1 MKTFACQR
9 CGNAVYFDNHDCLR
23 CGARLAYV
31 PDHVAMS
38 ALEPAG
44 QGWSALV
51 EPGRTVM
58 LCDNA
63 GSGVCNW
70 IANAAGGGRLCE
82 ACRHNRTIP
91 DLSMPGN
98 LERWGKLELAK
109 RRLFYSLL
117 RWGFVAPD
125 RTQDPQNGLAFDFLA
140 DVETPG
146 GTEPVMTGHDS
157 GLITINIAEA
167 DDAEREKRRT
177 AMGEPYRTL
186 LGHVRHEVGHYVWDR
201 LVRDEPDRLQRYRA
215 LFGDE
220 RADYGEALRRH
231 YAQGPRPDWASSF
244 ITAYASAHP
253 WEDFAES
260 FAHYVHIVDTLET
273 ARAFGLTVPAAPGAD
288 RISAA
293 VEFDPYRARSAADL
307 VEAWVPLTVAVNAL
321 NRSMGQPDLYPFVLS
336 VPVVAKFDFI
346 RALMQRPLLRAAG

>member
-1 MKTFACQR
+1 MKHFACQR
-9 CGNAVYFDNHDCLR
+9 CGNAVFFDNRDCLR

-31 PDHVAMS
+31 PDLATMS
-38 ALEPAG
+38 ALEPVA
-44 QGWSALV
+44 QGWSALA

-70 IANAAGGGRLCE
+70 IVDPASGGMHCE

-91 DLSMPGN
+91 DLSVPGN

-125 RTQDPQNGLAFDFLA
+125 RNQDPRNGLAFDFLA
-140 DVETPG
+140 DVETPA
-146 GTEPVMTGHDS
+146 GTEPVLTGHDS

-186 LGHVRHEVGHYVWDR
+186 LGHFRHEVGHYVWDR
-201 LVRDEPDRLQRYRA
+201 LVRDDPDRLARFRA

-220 RADYGEALRRH
+220 REDYGEALKRH

-244 ITAYASAHP
+244 ITAYATAHP
-253 WEDFAES
+253 WEDFAET
-260 FAHYVHIVDTLET
+260 FAHFVHIVDTLET
-273 ARAFGLTVPAAPGAD
+273 ARAFGLKIEPGA
-288 RISAA
+288 SQAGLAAA
-293 VEFDPYRARSAADL
+293 VEFDPYAVRTAAEL
-307 VEAWVPLTVAVNAL
+307 VAAWVPLTVAVNAI

-336 VPVVAKFDFI
+336 VPVVAKLDFI
-346 RALMQRPLLRAAG
+346 RAVLQRAPRPEAR